1 MDFSVVELMN
11 LISEK
16 ISLFLKNFSKITSKA
31 ISIKEVERGITYNFT
46 SITLL
51 VKYFESKGI
60 KVNRNKIANL
70 LNTNKLYLG
79 YIYYTT

>member
-1 MDFSVVELMN
+1 MK
-11 LISEK
+11 K
-16 ISLFLKNFSKITSKA
+16 ISLFKKNFSNITSKA
-31 ISIKEVERGITYNFT
+31 ISIKEVETGITYNFT

-51 VKYFESKGI
+51 VKYFESKG